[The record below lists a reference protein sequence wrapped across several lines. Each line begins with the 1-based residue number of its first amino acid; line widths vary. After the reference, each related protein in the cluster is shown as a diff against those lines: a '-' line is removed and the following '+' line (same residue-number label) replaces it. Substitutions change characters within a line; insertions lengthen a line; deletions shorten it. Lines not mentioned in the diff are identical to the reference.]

1 MNHVCVCGFHEKY
14 WERYW
19 SANKREKKYWEET
32 QWKISFTSYK
42 PESPSSSTSLSSSVI
57 TMEFLGDAEIDTRWS
72 EKRDLKREGNLDTL
86 NTVNIE
92 YNWAIVEWIYEFVV
106 VRDEFNKKESPQ
118 KQLLNIS
125 WKLFGS
131 GN

>member
-1 MNHVCVCGFHEKY
+1 
-14 WERYW
+14 
-19 SANKREKKYWEET
+19 
-32 QWKISFTSYK
+32 
-42 PESPSSSTSLSSSVI
+42 
-57 TMEFLGDAEIDTRWS
+57 MEFLGDAEIDTRWS